1 MSLIGPPF
9 FRPNAVREGF
19 GYRVSGYVIALEAW
33 RRGISVT
40 LLDHRMRKFRLS
52 DGAGND
58 ILFLGPRPA
67 HSKNGIVRNKY
78 LTNQYLTDAGVP
90 VPQSFEIDQSEIT
103 LVTLKALAEQVGYPV
118 VLKPRD
124 SSLGRGVFANI
135 RDAAELERCLNELVQ
150 LLPDAML
157 VLEEHVIGEDY
168 RVLVYED
175 KYIAACKRIPANIT
189 GDSVSTAAELIDAKN
204 AIRHKNPHLSTGL
217 IKKDFEVTEYL
228 SRHGYTYDSVPY
240 AGEYIQLRAAAN
252 ASAGGDVVDV
262 TDELPLHIQESAV
275 RAVQCIPGLLCSGVD
290 VLFDSATGEY
300 HIIELNGLPQ
310 IAVNMYPSVGKGVDV
325 PEKVIDLYFPH
336 SSRSGFQSDAQLSLT
351 VKPAQKLISSGF
363 ASEVTMAP
371 VPKSRYRT
379 RIKYEVDG
387 WESLTKSQRS
397 KIARLAGEEQ
407 IVGFVR
413 TRDDM
418 KELVVAGS
426 SNAVATFAHAL
437 SSEFQLRLRD
447 ERKWTGVVPSGFLGE
462 KYA

>member
-33 RRGISVT
+33 RRGITVT
-40 LLDHRMRKFRLS
+40 LLDHHMRKFRLS

-58 ILFLGPRPA
+58 MIFLGPRPVD
-67 HSKNGIVRNKY
+67 SKNGIVRNKY
-78 LTNQYLTDAGVP
+78 RANQYLTDAGVP
-90 VPQSFEIDQSEIT
+90 VPQSFEIDQS
-103 LVTLKALAEQVGYPV
+103 VMSVATLKELAEHVGYPV

-124 SSLGRGVFANI
+124 GALGKGVFANI
-135 RDAAELERCLNELVQ
+135 RDAAQLEGCFSELVQ
-150 LLPDAML
+150 LIPDSVL

-175 KYIAACKRIPANIT
+175 RYIAACKRIPANLT
-189 GDSVSTAAELIDAKN
+189 GDGVSTAAELIDAKN
-204 AIRHKNPHLSTGL
+204 EIRSKNPHLSTGL

-228 SRHGYTYDSVPY
+228 SRHGYSYDSVPY

-262 TDELPLHIQESAV
+262 TEELPPHIQESAV

-290 VLFDSATGEY
+290 VLFDRATGEY

-310 IAVNMYPSVGKGVDV
+310 IAVNMYPSIGKGVDV
-325 PEKVIDLYFPH
+325 PEKVIDLYFPN

-351 VKPAQKLISSGF
+351 VKPALKLIASGF

-379 RIKYEVDG
+379 RLKYKVDG

-397 KIARLAGEEQ
+397 KIARLAGEEKV
-407 IVGFVR
+407 VGFVR
-413 TRDDM
+413 TRDDV

-426 SNAVATFAHAL
+426 SSAVATFLHTL
-437 SSEFQLRLRD
+437 GSEFHVQLRDR
-447 ERKWTGVVPSGFLGE
+447 RKWAGAVPSGFLGE
-462 KYA
+462 K